1 MRIIWRH
8 FPSTSHST
16 PIPELQH
23 HSTRIK
29 KFFNMDSKKLSNV
42 FRILKRYQCYLQLML
57 TTPRHLVISQPISQ
71 LTRVLTAFQ
80 GAWATRSSSRTAEK
94 TERSSARSICKGFV
108 PRIFT
113 PLWYSGTAKLLGI
126 CPPTEIM
133 QPLHPCWQRERSS
146 HVQVSLTLKTVI
158 IREPAYRS
166 LIFRLLCVKADDKFS
181 DPEVPRL
188 QSLIQSAASLKHT
201 VLLDVINRQQ

>member
-1 MRIIWRH
+1 MRIVWSH

-23 HSTRIK
+23 HSTQIK
-29 KFFNMDSKKLSNV
+29 KFFNMDSKKAVKCLQNLKTLSV
-42 FRILKRYQCYLQLML
+42 CYLQQML

-133 QPLHPCWQRERSS
+133 QPLHPCWQRERS
-146 HVQVSLTLKTVI
+146 TVTSKL
-158 IREPAYRS
+158 A
-166 LIFRLLCVKADDKFS
+166 
-181 DPEVPRL
+181 
-188 QSLIQSAASLKHT
+188 
-201 VLLDVINRQQ
+201 

>member
-1 MRIIWRH
+1 MCEDNMKTLPFH
-8 FPSTSHST
+8 FPFHSHTWATASFHKD
-16 PIPELQH
+16 Q
-23 HSTRIK
+23 

-42 FRILKRYQCYLQLML
+42 FRILKRYQCYLQQML

-133 QPLHPCWQRERSS
+133 QPLHPCWQRERS
-146 HVQVSLTLKTVI
+146 TVTSKL
-158 IREPAYRS
+158 A
-166 LIFRLLCVKADDKFS
+166 
-181 DPEVPRL
+181 
-188 QSLIQSAASLKHT
+188 
-201 VLLDVINRQQ
+201 